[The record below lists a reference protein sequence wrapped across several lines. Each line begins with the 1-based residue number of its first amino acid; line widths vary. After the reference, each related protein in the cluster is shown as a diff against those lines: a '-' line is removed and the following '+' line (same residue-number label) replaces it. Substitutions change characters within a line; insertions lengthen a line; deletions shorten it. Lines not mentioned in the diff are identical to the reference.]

1 MDNSLFPARS
11 TFSRFAR
18 AAAVALIALS
28 SNACS
33 DSLRTLG
40 STPALAENHGSQVL
54 EALSA
59 RFSPNDL
66 TPRYDVARIRLA
78 QGALTPSKIFN
89 DTSVWDARPTPNSRS
104 IYIAGGLIEG
114 GKYRLET
121 RPSLSAPT
129 KLGDTRHSV
138 TLEQLTQIDES
149 VYRWN
154 TIVDLAV
161 GSVTAEEISLL
172 VSALLAAG
180 EGRSE
185 TQLRDDYRA
194 AFPRAA
200 AAFGRGFVVDSIHT
214 TTAALGTTAVVL
226 SVSFHPE
233 LMKPA
238 FPALANYLDK
248 YLGPAKYHFAFAD
261 RASGAAL
268 FDLVGQDR
276 RITLRYRVQ
285 DGKLTSLYGPPRAWP
300 DTVQMTSDVSLKVK
314 IFTVGFKQ
322 LVTDFVISNTGHERA
337 WTIVA
342 RKEPKWSLPLF
353 TESLIR
359 SPLRRPFEGEGS
371 MFRLQVH
378 DSAGTQSLFARHVRL
393 YVQESTIMRFLG
405 GLASHAI
412 GELDTKVEAE
422 EDRFLRDGMLGLQS
436 DLRALV
442 PRWK

>member
-1 MDNSLFPARS
+1 LDNSFFPARS
-11 TFSRFAR
+11 TISRVAR
-18 AAAVALIALS
+18 AAAVALVTLG

-40 STPALAENHGSQVL
+40 STPALAENHASQAL
-54 EALSA
+54 EALGA
-59 RFSPNDL
+59 RFAPNDL
-66 TPRYDVARIRLA
+66 TPRYEIARVRLA

-89 DTSVWDARPTPNSRS
+89 DTTVWDARPTPSARA
-104 IYIAGGLIEG
+104 IYIAGGLIDG
-114 GKYRLET
+114 GKYHLET
-121 RPSLSAPT
+121 RPTLTAPT
-129 KLGDTRHSV
+129 KIGDTRHAV
-138 TLEQLTQIDES
+138 TLEQLTQVNES

-154 TIVDLAV
+154 TAVDLAV
-161 GSVTAEEISLL
+161 GSVTAEEVSLL

-180 EGRSE
+180 EGRTE
-185 TQLRDDYRA
+185 AQLREDYRT
-194 AFPRAA
+194 AFPRGA
-200 AAFGRGFVVDSIHT
+200 AAFGRGFVVDTIHT
-214 TTAALGTTAVVL
+214 TTGALGTTAVVL
-226 SVSFHPE
+226 SVSFHPD

-248 YLGPAKYHFAFAD
+248 YLGPAKYHFALAD

-276 RITLRYRVQ
+276 QITLRYRVQ

-337 WTIVA
+337 WTIIA
-342 RKEPKWSLPLF
+342 KKEPKWSLPLF

-371 MFRLQVH
+371 MFRLHVH
-378 DSAGTQSLFARHVRL
+378 DSVGTQSLFSRRVRL
-393 YVQESTIMRFLG
+393 
-405 GLASHAI
+405 
-412 GELDTKVEAE
+412 
-422 EDRFLRDGMLGLQS
+422 
-436 DLRALV
+436 
-442 PRWK
+442 